1 MSSKLKKLKL
11 NDIALTL
18 QNIENDFFKKKNH
31 EKNCPIFLPLGCNV
45 FNPLTPAWVE
55 NPVLQ
60 ILIFEKFRYF
70 FR

>member
-1 MSSKLKKLKL
+1 MSSKLKKLQL

-18 QNIENDFFKKKNH
+18 QNIENDLFNKNH
-31 EKNCPIFLPLGCNV
+31 EKNCLIFLPFGCNV
-45 FNPLTPAWVE
+45 FNPLTQAWVE